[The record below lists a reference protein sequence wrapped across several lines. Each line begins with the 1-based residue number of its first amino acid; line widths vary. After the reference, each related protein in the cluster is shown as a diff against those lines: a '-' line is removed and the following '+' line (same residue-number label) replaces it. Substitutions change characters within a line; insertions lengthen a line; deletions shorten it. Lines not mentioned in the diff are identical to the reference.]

1 MVRYRF
7 PANPGFNPPDRAEPQ
22 QFGES
27 EWEDFPSQIA
37 PPRQPH
43 NVVLSPIGETG
54 WGPDP
59 QAFEEEYDHD
69 HGHIAHLWDAG
80 EGRQG
85 EPPLTPTRHSL
96 TFVQARTRN
105 QERTADCHTLHD
117 FSILPTRI
125 WNTRSEAVRTLT
137 TF

>member
-22 QFGES
+22 QSGES

-80 EGRQG
+80 EGCQG
-85 EPPLTPTRHSL
+85 EPPLTLPIYDLSRWELYPDEEPAEDNTNYDPDPTFAHIR
-96 TFVQARTRN
+96 
-105 QERTADCHTLHD
+105 
-117 FSILPTRI
+117 
-125 WNTRSEAVRTLT
+125 
-137 TF
+137 